1 MALSSRFGG
10 KLRHFGRQNLSKTR
24 DETGSRQRDGAVVGA
39 TYGVEVT
46 HPDIAPLEFLVGT
59 WRGRGRGD
67 YPTID
72 GFDYVEEISF
82 STMPKPFLAYQ
93 QRTTR
98 ADDGQPLHAETGYV
112 RPVQDGPELVIS
124 QPTGIVEAHRGRLEE
139 QQIIWD
145 SHRVAMTPTAESHR
159 VTKVRRELRVEGD
172 ELRYELH
179 MGAVGQPL
187 QLHLRAT
194 LHRVEA

>member
-10 KLRHFGRQNLSKTR
+10 KLRHSGGQNLSKTR
-24 DETGSRQRDGAVVGA
+24 DETGSRQRDGAVAGA
-39 TYGVEVT
+39 TYGVGVT
-46 HPDIAPLEFLVGT
+46 LPDIAPLEFLVGT

-93 QRTTR
+93 QRTKR

-112 RPVQDGPELVIS
+112 RPVHDGPELVIC

-194 LHRVEA
+194 LHRAEA

>member
-1 MALSSRFGG
+1 MSVSSRVGR
-10 KLRHFGRQNLSKTR
+10 KLRHFRVQNLSKTR
-24 DETGSRQRDGAVVGA
+24 DETGSRLPNRGLVRA
-39 TYGVEVT
+39 TYGVDVT

-72 GFDYVEEISF
+72 GFDYLEEISF

-93 QRTTR
+93 QRTKR
-98 ADDGQPLHAETGYV
+98 ADDGQPLHAEAGFV
-112 RPVQDGPELVIS
+112 RPVADGPELVIC
-124 QPTGIVEAHRGRLEE
+124 QPTGIVEAHRGQLDGQRVV
-139 QQIIWD
+139 WD

-159 VTKVRRELRVEGD
+159 VTDVRREVVVDGD

-179 MGAVGQPL
+179 MGAVGHPL

-194 LHRVEA
+194 LHRVEG